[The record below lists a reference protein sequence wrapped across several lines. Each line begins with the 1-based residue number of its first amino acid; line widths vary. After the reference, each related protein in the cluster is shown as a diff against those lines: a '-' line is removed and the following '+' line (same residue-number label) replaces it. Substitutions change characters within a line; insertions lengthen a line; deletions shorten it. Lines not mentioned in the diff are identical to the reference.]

1 MKYSVGLQD
10 LDELELDDLELE
22 LELLELDD
30 LELELDELELEEIE
44 LELDERELELEL
56 EEGTSTVSPHV
67 VAPNQSQYESTS

>member
-30 LELELDELELEEIE
+30 LELELEDIE